1 MTPFA
6 TIVFRQLLQE
16 MVQDTL
22 ESALERLDLV
32 LSECIHQ
39 YLMAS
44 LVRFSLRPVLLKE
57 GG

>member
-1 MTPFA
+1 M
-6 TIVFRQLLQE
+6 
-16 MVQDTL
+16 QDTL
-22 ESALERLDLV
+22 ESSLERLDLV
-32 LSECIHQ
+32 LNECIHQ